1 MLLGAVIDEI
11 VGADAV
17 HALAESAEPAPR
29 QLLVDHR
36 LVTKVA
42 AGAAVLGAHVGA
54 QKTHGTGLAPD
65 LLADV
70 LLLAPLAL
78 VRHHFR
84 LDEASRRV
92 AKYREL
98 LVHPGRL
105 VGARNRCV
113 HVQFHRGSTAVSV
126 PQSPASVVKMALL
139 MGARSHIAGMGS
151 HNPRARG
158 LIGSAGAA
166 LAVLTFINLFNY
178 LDRYVVS
185 ALVESLRR
193 SELHLTDTEA
203 GSLMSGFLIVFAVV
217 GPIFGFLGDRRSR
230 PRLIAFGVACWSVA
244 TALSG
249 LAWNFASL
257 FAARAAVG
265 VGEAAYVTI
274 GPSLLS
280 DYFPRGER
288 GRVMAIFF
296 CAIPV
301 GSALGYVVGG
311 FMDVHFGWRMAF
323 FVAGVPGLLL
333 ALLCLGLHD
342 PPRGSQDDEET
353 AQPPAASR
361 PAANYLALLKN
372 RPYALTIAGYA
383 AYTFALGGLAYW
395 MPAFLERI
403 RHVPEKSAT
412 VSFGIIVVITGFVG
426 TFAGGWLGDFCA
438 RYTQRAYL
446 WISAAATLAAVPFA
460 WLALTVAAQRTYL
473 RLHGDRTALDVP
485 VDRTDQRHD
494 RQSRASRRSAPR
506 RTRSASSAFTYWA
519 MSLLRCS
526 SG

>member
-1 MLLGAVIDEI
+1 
-11 VGADAV
+11 
-17 HALAESAEPAPR
+17 
-29 QLLVDHR
+29 
-36 LVTKVA
+36 
-42 AGAAVLGAHVGA
+42 
-54 QKTHGTGLAPD
+54 
-65 LLADV
+65 
-70 LLLAPLAL
+70 
-78 VRHHFR
+78 
-84 LDEASRRV
+84 
-92 AKYREL
+92 
-98 LVHPGRL
+98 
-105 VGARNRCV
+105 
-113 HVQFHRGSTAVSV
+113 
-126 PQSPASVVKMALL
+126 
-139 MGARSHIAGMGS
+139 MGS
-151 HNPRARG
+151 RNPHARG
-158 LIGSAGAA
+158 LISSAGAA

-185 ALVESLRR
+185 TLVESLRR
-193 SELHLTDTEA
+193 SELHLTDTQA

-217 GPIFGFLGDRRSR
+217 GPIFGYLGDRRSR
-230 PRLIAFGVACWSVA
+230 PRLIAFGVACWSIA

-249 LAWNFASL
+249 LAWSFASL

-323 FVAGVPGLLL
+323 FVAGVPGLIL

-342 PPRGSQDDEET
+342 PPRGSQDGKET
-353 AQPPAASR
+353 TQPRAASR
-361 PAANYLALLKN
+361 PAANYLELLKN

-412 VSFGIIVVITGFVG
+412 FSFGIIVVITGFVG

-446 WISAAATLAAVPFA
+446 WISAVATLAAVPFA
-460 WLALTVAAQRTYL
+460 WLALTVAAPRTYL
-473 RLHGDRTALDVP
+473 VCMVIAQLLMFLSTGPINATIVNLVRPTQRSSANALGVFSIHLLGDVP
-485 VDRTDQRHD
+485 SPLLIGLISTHSSLQQGVKLVPLAILVSGVIWICGALAQPAGLATPKMQ
-494 RQSRASRRSAPR
+494 AAPGPGAAR
-506 RTRSASSAFTYWA
+506 
-519 MSLLRCS
+519 
-526 SG
+526 

>member
-1 MLLGAVIDEI
+1 MVLRM
-11 VGADAV
+11 
-17 HALAESAEPAPR
+17 AERS
-29 QLLVDHR
+29 HN
-36 LVTKVA
+36 T
-42 AGAAVLGAHVGA
+42 
-54 QKTHGTGLAPD
+54 GTG
-65 LLADV
+65 
-70 LLLAPLAL
+70 
-78 VRHHFR
+78 
-84 LDEASRRV
+84 SRK
-92 AKYREL
+92 A
-98 LVHPGRL
+98 
-105 VGARNRCV
+105 
-113 HVQFHRGSTAVSV
+113 
-126 PQSPASVVKMALL
+126 
-139 MGARSHIAGMGS
+139 
-151 HNPRARG
+151 

-185 ALVESLRR
+185 TLVESLRR
-193 SELHLTDTEA
+193 SELHLTDTQA
-203 GSLMSGFLIVFAVV
+203 GSLMSGFLIVFALV
-217 GPIFGFLGDRRSR
+217 GPIFGVLGDRRSR
-230 PRLIAFGVACWSVA
+230 PRLIAFGVACWSIA

-257 FAARAAVG
+257 FLARAAVG

-323 FVAGVPGLLL
+323 FVAGVPGLIL
-333 ALLCLGLHD
+333 ALLCLGLRD
-342 PPRGSQDDEET
+342 PPRGSQDGDATVE
-353 AQPPAASR
+353 PRGASR

-412 VSFGIIVVITGFVG
+412 FSFGIIVVITGFVG

-460 WLALTVAAQRTYL
+460 WLALTVAAPRTYL
-473 RLHGDRTALDVP
+473 VCMVIAQLLMFLSTGPINATIVNLVRPTQRSSANALGVFSIHLLGDVP
-485 VDRTDQRHD
+485 SPLLIGLISTHSSLQQGVKLVPLAILVSGVIWIFGALAQPAGLATPKLQ
-494 RQSRASRRSAPR
+494 SAP
-506 RTRSASSAFTYWA
+506 A
-519 MSLLRCS
+519 
-526 SG
+526 